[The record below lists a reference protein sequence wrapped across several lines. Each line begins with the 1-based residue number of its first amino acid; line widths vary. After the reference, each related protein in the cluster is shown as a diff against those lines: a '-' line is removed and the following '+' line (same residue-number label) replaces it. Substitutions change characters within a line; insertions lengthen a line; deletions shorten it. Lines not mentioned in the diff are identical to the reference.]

1 MLQPNGGN
9 VSIGT
14 ATPNS
19 LLQVNGAIA
28 TAIANKTGAYTVTIS
43 DSVITG
49 DATTAAFSI
58 TLPTAVG
65 ITGRQ
70 YTFKKIDTSAN
81 AVTIDGAG
89 TETIDGVATY
99 DLSTQRKYVTI
110 VSDGANWLIVANN

>member
-1 MLQPNGGN
+1 D
-9 VSIGT
+9 
-14 ATPNS
+14 PNS
-19 LLQVNGAIA
+19 RLQVNGAIA
-28 TAIANKTGAYTVTIS
+28 TVLANKTGAYTVTIS

-81 AVTIDGAG
+81 AVTIDGAE
-89 TETIDGVATY
+89 TETIDGAATY
-99 DLSTQRKYVTI
+99 DLSAQWKYVTI
-110 VSDGANWLIVANN
+110 VSDGTNWLIVANN